1 MKAFMGRLMWSF
13 LSLRGWDGVDNI
25 EFSLEDKL
33 GEDVDDIDVDLG
45 DKDEIDDDVGDGGRF
60 TS

>member
-1 MKAFMGRLMWSF
+1 MWSF
-13 LSLRGWDGVDNI
+13 LSLRGWAGVDNI